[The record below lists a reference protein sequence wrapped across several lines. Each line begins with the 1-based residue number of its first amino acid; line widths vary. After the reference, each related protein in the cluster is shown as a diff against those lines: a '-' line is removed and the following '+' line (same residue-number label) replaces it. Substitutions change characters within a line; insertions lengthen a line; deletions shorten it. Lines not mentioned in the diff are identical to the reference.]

1 MIERCANGGSP
12 SSQGEG
18 KIHKSSAPRFLPYG
32 DTARCHNGTGAADAK
47 FIQVAGLEHDPEK
60 ACPGLDPGWKPVFG
74 KDHAPP
80 ASSDDS
86 RSAAKKERQ
95 PRECYTRRH
104 LEQERSKR

>member
-32 DTARCHNGTGAADAK
+32 DTARCHNRTGAADAK

-74 KDHAPP
+74 KDHARTQYLDHDPIQL
-80 ASSDDS
+80 D
-86 RSAAKKERQ
+86 RIVV
-95 PRECYTRRH
+95 
-104 LEQERSKR
+104 